1 VATLEGHSGW
11 VTSVAFHT
19 TEPLLVTGGYDNT
32 VKLWKIKNILHQ
44 LSLPQTTPGVKT
56 STASSNPSAYAQL
69 PEGGSIICHH
79 KKRSSRK
86 LKRYASKRIKRNRN
100 RNRNKYRKSKKAKT
114 KRYPKLR

>member
-1 VATLEGHSGW
+1 MATGSQ
-11 VTSVAFHT
+11 
-19 TEPLLVTGGYDNT
+19 DKT
-32 VKLWKIKNILHQ
+32 VRLWKIKDILAK
-44 LSLPQTTPGVKT
+44 QTITSDPTSGRPSGVKT
-56 STASSNPSAYAQL
+56 PKPSLHSKTGYVQLHDDGSSSG
-69 PEGGSIICHH
+69 GGSIIRRH